1 MILHHSNKH
10 LQLLAIITIVFLGIL
25 LPVIIFMIYRKIRK
39 NLKDQELED
48 ALNGKRYWIFS
59 EIINIDFLAL
69 VRRVINLNPD
79 NFESIVNDYIQVSEI
94 NIDISDEEEENTSM
108 FLRLE
113 FSELFLTV
121 EVCHSLR
128 IILTGL
134 IDICTKIF

>member
-1 MILHHSNKH
+1 MVI
-10 LQLLAIITIVFLGIL
+10 AIK
-25 LPVIIFMIYRKIRK
+25 Y
-39 NLKDQELED
+39 
-48 ALNGKRYWIFS
+48 FS
-59 EIINIDFLAL
+59 EIINIYFLAL

-128 IILTGL
+128 IIL
-134 IDICTKIF
+134 D

>member
-1 MILHHSNKH
+1 MVI
-10 LQLLAIITIVFLGIL
+10 AIK
-25 LPVIIFMIYRKIRK
+25 Y
-39 NLKDQELED
+39 
-48 ALNGKRYWIFS
+48 FS
-59 EIINIDFLAL
+59 EIINIYFLAL

-121 EVCHSLR
+121 EVCHSFR
-128 IILTGL
+128 IILRGL

>member
-1 MILHHSNKH
+1 MVI
-10 LQLLAIITIVFLGIL
+10 AIK
-25 LPVIIFMIYRKIRK
+25 Y
-39 NLKDQELED
+39 
-48 ALNGKRYWIFS
+48 FS
-59 EIINIDFLAL
+59 EIINIYFLAL

-79 NFESIVNDYIQVSEI
+79 NFESIVNEYIQVSEI

-134 IDICTKIF
+134 INICTKIF

>member
-1 MILHHSNKH
+1 MVI
-10 LQLLAIITIVFLGIL
+10 AIK
-25 LPVIIFMIYRKIRK
+25 Y
-39 NLKDQELED
+39 
-48 ALNGKRYWIFS
+48 FS
-59 EIINIDFLAL
+59 EIINIYFLAL

-121 EVCHSLR
+121 EVCYSLR
-128 IILTGL
+128 IILTDR
-134 IDICTKIF
+134 ID